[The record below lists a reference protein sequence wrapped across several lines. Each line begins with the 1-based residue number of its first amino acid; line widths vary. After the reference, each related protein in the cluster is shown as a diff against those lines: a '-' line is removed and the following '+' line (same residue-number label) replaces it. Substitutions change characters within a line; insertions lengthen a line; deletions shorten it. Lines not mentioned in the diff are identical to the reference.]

1 MDKTLVKESK
11 IVVLKSKFF
20 LIRALTYFGF
30 LLLPVWV
37 QKSLYLNQG
46 IQVFIMILYAL
57 FICGQWFMLGKEI
70 DHRLKIYFR
79 VNSSIDRIVY
89 RLYLGMFFFVLY
101 FNILAFLPS
110 KWIYNFFWVT
120 WVILG
125 LFYSWPTRG
134 KIIEESV
141 STNFSEFRYLDS
153 FEKTLVALVVALLV
167 FSLPELPKLNN
178 EEALKLIFD
187 PNDKITSQFWTFLKV
202 SYYPFYRY
210 PHLQKVAWSIYFY
223 FVGTGLFLL
232 TFYALLR
239 YFVSRRLSLLGT
251 FAFISSWGFSK
262 LLVGD
267 PGSTLIQTYGLLW
280 LWVLLWVLK
289 SATYRTGLFLGL
301 VGYYACILNNS
312 WSLVSVAL
320 IILFFIISNK
330 HNTKWFNR
338 QTFRYASF
346 GLVLSF
352 ISMFIHLKVS
362 NGQQLTDILD
372 NIYSVFTRK
381 AFYSLSL
388 FGLAVLFLKSFF
400 PNLKLFKNF
409 KYDMP
414 RFKQLMVGCFV
425 LLIFSL
431 FVDRS
436 IFGYFQI
443 QWIIVLLSLTPLEL
457 LFQTISKLRSSRNMI
472 YLIYILICLL
482 DSHFEGRVKIFLRI
496 FKEIPF

>member
-1 MDKTLVKESK
+1 MEKALVKESR
-11 IVVLKSKFF
+11 IYILKSKFF

-79 VNSSIDRIVY
+79 VNSSIDRVVY

-101 FNILAFLPS
+101 FNMLSFLPD
-110 KWIYNFFWVT
+110 KWIYNCFWIT

-153 FEKTLVALVVALLV
+153 FEKTLVGLVLALLI
-167 FSLPELPKLNN
+167 FSMPELPRLNN
-178 EEALKLIFD
+178 QEALKLIFD
-187 PNDKITSQFWTFLKV
+187 PNDNISSQFWTFLKV

-210 PHLQKVAWSIYFY
+210 PHLFKVAWTTYFY

-239 YFVSRRLSLLGT
+239 YFVSRRLSLLGA

-262 LLVGD
+262 VLVGD
-267 PGSTLIQTYGLLW
+267 LGATIFQTYGILW
-280 LWVLLWVLK
+280 IWAFLWVLK
-289 SATYRTGLFLGL
+289 SSTYRTGLFLGL
-301 VGYYACILNNS
+301 VGYYACILNRS
-312 WSLVSVAL
+312 WGILSLMLMA
-320 IILFFIISNK
+320 LFFLISQK
-330 HNTKWFNR
+330 HNTKWFNK
-338 QTFRYASF
+338 QIFRYMSF
-346 GLVLSF
+346 GMILTLISLSVDFRWGEPIAIVSIFEEIQHVLS
-352 ISMFIHLKVS
+352 
-362 NGQQLTDILD
+362 
-372 NIYSVFTRK
+372 RK
-381 AFYSLSL
+381 AFYILAI
-388 FGLAVLFLKSFF
+388 FGLAVILLKSFV
-400 PNLKLFKNF
+400 PKLKLLHGF
-409 KYDMP
+409 KYDTS
-414 RFKQLMVGCFV
+414 RFYQMILGY
-425 LLIFSL
+425 LLLLLFSIT
-431 FVDRS
+431 VDKTV
-436 IFGYFQI
+436 FGYFHI
-443 QWIIVLLSLTPLEL
+443 QWMIVLLSLVPLEL

-496 FKEIPF
+496 FSNASI

>member
-1 MDKTLVKESK
+1 
-11 IVVLKSKFF
+11 
-20 LIRALTYFGF
+20 
-30 LLLPVWV
+30 
-37 QKSLYLNQG
+37 
-46 IQVFIMILYAL
+46 
-57 FICGQWFMLGKEI
+57 MLGKEI

-79 VNSSIDRIVY
+79 VNSSIDRVVY

-101 FNILAFLPS
+101 FNMLALLPS
-110 KWIYNFFWVT
+110 KWIYNFFWIT

-153 FEKTLVALVVALLV
+153 FEKTLVGLVIALLV

-178 EEALKLIFD
+178 QEALKLIFD
-187 PNDKITSQFWTFLKV
+187 PNDNITSQFWTFLKV

-210 PHLQKVAWSIYFY
+210 PHLFKVAWSIYFY
-223 FVGTGLFLL
+223 FVGTSLFLL

-262 LLVGD
+262 VLVGD
-267 PGSTLIQTYGLLW
+267 PGATLIQTYGILW
-280 LWVLLWVLK
+280 IWVLLWVLK

-301 VGYYACILNNS
+301 VGYYACLLNKS
-312 WSLVSVAL
+312 WSLLSVAL
-320 IILFFIISNK
+320 IALFFVISTK
-330 HNTKWFNR
+330 HNTRWFNR
-338 QTFRYASF
+338 QIFRYASF
-346 GLVLSF
+346 GLVLTF
-352 ISMFIHLKVS
+352 ISMFLNFRFGSGWPVDELVETFHA
-362 NGQQLTDILD
+362 
-372 NIYSVFTRK
+372 VFTRK
-381 AFYSLSL
+381 AFYSLSF
-388 FGLAVLFLKSFF
+388 FGVAVLLLKAFLPS
-400 PNLKLFKNF
+400 LKLLTNF
-409 KYDMP
+409 KYDME
-414 RFKQLMVGCFV
+414 RFKQLAIGCLI

-431 FVDRS
+431 TVDQS
-436 IFGYFQI
+436 VFGYFQI
-443 QWIIVLLSLTPLEL
+443 QWMIVLLSLTPLEL